1 MLKIPVVRD
10 YYDVEEELFLYE
22 SLELDEGITILVG
35 CNGSGKTTL
44 IHQIQQF
51 ATKNNISCFSYDDV
65 VNGRTAAMQI
75 LLEDDI
81 DQLGQLY
88 MSSEG
93 ERINKNFSNRMYKF
107 GKFVKDSGDAKDCV
121 LTIDGYDSGTSIDMI
136 DDLINF
142 FNMLIE
148 DFKERD
154 KNLYIVMSTNNYE
167 PCIGNMCV
175 DVTTGD
181 IIEFKTYNEYREFIL
196 ESSRFRDGRYG
207 R

>member
-10 YYDVEEELFLYE
+10 YYDVEEELFSYDFF
-22 SLELDEGITILVG
+22 ELDKGITILVG

-51 ATKNNISCFSYDDV
+51 ATKNNIFWFSYDDV
-65 VNGRTAAMQI
+65 VHGRDAAMQI
-75 LLEDDI
+75 MLEDDI

-93 ERINKNFSNRMYKF
+93 ERVNKNFSNRMYKF
-107 GKFVKDSGDAKDCV
+107 GKFVKDSGDVKDYIF
-121 LTIDGYDSGTSIDMI
+121 TIDGYDSGTSIDMV
-136 DDLINF
+136 DDLIDF
-142 FNMLIE
+142 FNMLLE
-148 DFKERD
+148 DFKERH
-154 KNLYIVMSTNNYE
+154 KNLYIVMSTNQYE
-167 PCIGNMCV
+167 PCIENTCL

-181 IIEFKTYNEYREFIL
+181 IIEFRNYNEYREFIL
-196 ESSRFRDGRYG
+196 KSSKFRDGRYG